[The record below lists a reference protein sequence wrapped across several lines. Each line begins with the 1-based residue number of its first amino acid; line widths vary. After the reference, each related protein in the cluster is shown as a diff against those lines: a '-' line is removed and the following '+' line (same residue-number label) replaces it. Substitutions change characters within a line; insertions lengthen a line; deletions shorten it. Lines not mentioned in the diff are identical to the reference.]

1 MNSISWLAAEVF
13 FDIIDNDCFG
23 EIASRPLQVFNVVLS
38 GSRLDIF
45 DLERVL
51 AVKTMGN
58 GAILVQ
64 RVQNLVGVLYTTNK
78 KLKRERAERLIK
90 SFRYRFLNLMNFQI
104 IEQN

>member
-51 AVKTMGN
+51 AVKAMGN
-58 GAILVQ
+58 GAILVE